1 MKRRILYF
9 ILPFVAIFT
18 FFKIVHFIAR
28 SGSMFLDSVSQGL
41 EDSLEDINFCLS
53 YSPPCP
59 PPTTVHGEL
68 DVSRMSYFSILELF
82 NEVSSKFHKYQ
93 LPQENYITNWLGWI
107 YTTGRIVD
115 ISKKNGRNATY
126 FVCIEDDGL
135 KLDCIIS
142 CEDSNISHLRKG
154 DKITLCG
161 TFVRGFRDRNEN
173 GLLANCTV
181 IKKLEK

>member
-18 FFKIVHFIAR
+18 FFKIVSFLSWA
-28 SGSMFLDSVSQGL
+28 GSMFFDSVSQV
-41 EDSLEDINFCLS
+41 SEDIRF
-53 YSPPCP
+53 SPPYP

-68 DVSRMSYFSILELF
+68 DVSRMSYFSISGLF

-107 YTTGRIVD
+107 YTTGTIVD
-115 ISKKNGRNATY
+115 IPKKFGRNTCI
-126 FVCIEDDGL
+126 VCIEDYGL
-135 KLDCIIS
+135 RLDCIIS
-142 CEDSNISHLRKG
+142 CEDSLLLRKG
-154 DKITLCG
+154 DKITVCG

-181 IKKLEK
+181 IKKLVKQ